1 MSISSATSIAD
12 ALTEWGYEFI
22 DDGKEY
28 GAAPYYKRDNVEVR
42 LWSLHDDESPYSV
55 SILIK
60 DGEGLTKR
68 DLELDLEV
76 WPLFAAIEIIR
87 AVYAERNS

>member
-1 MSISSATSIAD
+1 MSISSVTSIAD

-22 DDGKEY
+22 DEDKEY
-28 GAAPYYKRDNVEVR
+28 GNSPYYRRDNVEVW
-42 LWSLHDDESPYSV
+42 LWSLHDDEPPYGV
-55 SILIK
+55 DVLVK

-68 DLELDLEV
+68 EIRLDLEV